1 MNLTIIL
8 HIMDAVIFVSLM
20 YCLFTFFVITLK
32 MIFSYLQKFIEYFSF
47 LVITNNTYDI
57 YLIII
62 NIYLTIIYLNME
74 YPLQYHPRHINL

>member
-20 YCLFTFFVITLK
+20 NCLFTFFVITIKL
-32 MIFSYLQKFIEYFSF
+32 IFSYLQHFIEYISF

-57 YLIII
+57 YLFII

-74 YPLQYHPRHINL
+74 YPFQYHPRHID

>member
-8 HIMDAVIFVSLM
+8 HIIDVVIFVSLIN
-20 YCLFTFFVITLK
+20 CLFTFFVITLK
-32 MIFSYLQKFIEYFSF
+32 MIFSHLQKFIEYISF
-47 LVITNNTYDI
+47 IAITNNTYDI
-57 YLIII
+57 YLFII